1 MACLTEADQ
10 ASLELSHN
18 LADSRPARRRLT
30 YCPEDRPS
38 PPETPQT
45 CLVSSPGKSKSSAK
59 GQCSQKE
66 HCCPVDEAGTCSYL
80 PTLSFPPVIGRMTRG
95 TRIRQGFAYQESQ
108 SLLTIEQSL
117 RRENCS
123 AQALAQGHRG
133 ADTLK
138 RDFSLLRGF
147 LIHLFQ
153 EGLGRGL
160 D

>member
-1 MACLTEADQ
+1 MFLSAD
-10 ASLELSHN
+10 AVIPTGYWKDDPWHP
-18 LADSRPARRRLT
+18 DSSRVRL
-30 YCPEDRPS
+30 PRKP
-38 PPETPQT
+38 
-45 CLVSSPGKSKSSAK
+45 
-59 GQCSQKE
+59 
-66 HCCPVDEAGTCSYL
+66 
-80 PTLSFPPVIGRMTRG
+80 
-95 TRIRQGFAYQESQ
+95 

-133 ADTLK
+133 ADTLE